1 MHSSNKPNPY
11 QRFIPREEVQDVAVW
26 EFNAMDGGGKTT
38 KASAAIEEPAP
49 EVISSEALDEARQI
63 AYAEGFEHGRLA
75 GAKET
80 RDTLEA
86 PLKRQTQ
93 EQAQRLSLLLQ
104 ATQTHLAQLEDQLA
118 SQLLA
123 LACDLARQVVRRELQ
138 QPLEPL
144 KAVVQEALALAVEDH
159 SPASLKLHP
168 KDLELLKADLGD
180 TLTEQ
185 RIRLL
190 PDSTLS
196 PGGCVVESA
205 QGAVDGT
212 LEKRWAR
219 AVANLG
225 LNTPWSPE
233 EHTDD

>member
-1 MHSSNKPNPY
+1 MPSSNKPNPY
-11 QRFIPREEVQDVAVW
+11 QRFIPREEVQDVAAW
-26 EFNAMDGGGKTT
+26 EFNAMDGGGKNA
-38 KASAAIEEPAP
+38 KAAAAIEEPAP

-63 AYAEGFEHGRLA
+63 AHAEGFEHGRLA

-80 RDTLEA
+80 RDALEA

-93 EQAQRLSLLLQ
+93 EQAQRLAQLLQ
-104 ATQTHLAQLEDQLA
+104 ATQTGLTQLEDQLA
-118 SQLLA
+118 SQLLE

-144 KAVVQEALALAVEDH
+144 KTVVQEALALAVEDH
-159 SPASLKLHP
+159 SPATLKLHP

-190 PDSTLS
+190 ADPTLS

-225 LNTPWSPE
+225 LNPPWTPK
-233 EHTDD
+233 EHPDD